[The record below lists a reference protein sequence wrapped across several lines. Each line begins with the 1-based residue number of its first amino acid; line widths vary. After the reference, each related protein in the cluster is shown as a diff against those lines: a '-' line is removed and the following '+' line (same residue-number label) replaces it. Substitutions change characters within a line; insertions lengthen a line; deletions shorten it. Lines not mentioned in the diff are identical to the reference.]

1 MKVLKKNLF
10 IIPFSIILI
19 LSIGFGV
26 YSFTQPTPL
35 YKNYNYFLSDING
48 DNVLSVTLDESDK
61 ITIKSKD
68 GLIYTTDNPNS
79 LSLKEDLLK
88 QNITVNTRSY
98 PSPLKIFSIL
108 LGLTLIGSTVFVLSK
123 KNSKGAKGM
132 LNVESIEVHNIENY
146 KYNFDCVAGNDEVKE
161 SVKDIVDF
169 LKNPEKYN
177 KYGAR
182 MPKGIILY
190 GAPGTGKTLMAKAVA
205 GEANVPFFAL
215 SGSDFVQLYV
225 GVGASRIR
233 NVFKKAKKTGRA
245 VIFIDEIDAI
255 GKKRSNG
262 KAGGSDERDQTL
274 NALLTEMSGFSEADG
289 IVVMAA
295 TNRLDTLDDAL
306 LRPGRFDR
314 HIEVPLP
321 DITARESIIKL
332 HLENKPYTN
341 IDIKALA
348 RKTSYFSGA
357 KIENLINESAILACK
372 DESEFIEEIHL
383 DKAFSIVIA
392 GYEKINTESLRE
404 EDKKLTAYH
413 ESGHALISNLVLPYD
428 KISKI
433 TIIPTSKGAGGYTL
447 TIPEDSNYQTYSY
460 LHNKIMVLLAG
471 RAAEEIVFG
480 KDKIT
485 TGAYNDLKHATS
497 IISTMVTQYGMGDSL
512 GLLSLNELNNIGA
525 VNTSDILCECKN
537 IVNSLYDETKNL
549 ILDNKDL
556 LNSLAENLILKETL
570 YEKDI
575 YSIVA

>member
-1 MKVLKKNLF
+1 MKIFKKNLF
-10 IIPFSIILI
+10 IIPFSIILA
-19 LSIGFGV
+19 LSVGFGI
-26 YSFTQPTPL
+26 YSFTKSDSI
-35 YKNYNYFLSDING
+35 YKNYNYFLSDINS
-48 DNVLSVTLDESDK
+48 DNVLSVTLDGSDK

-68 GLIYTTDNPNS
+68 GLSYTTDNPNS
-79 LSLKEDLLK
+79 PTLKEDLLK
-88 QNITVNTRSY
+88 HNVTVSNNSS
-98 PSPLKIFSIL
+98 PSPSKISSIL
-108 LGLTLIGSTVFVLSK
+108 LGLTLIGTTVFVLSK
-123 KNSKGAKGM
+123 NNSKNAKGM
-132 LNVESIEVHNIENY
+132 LNAEALEVHNIENY
-146 KYNFDCVAGNDEVKE
+146 KYNFDSVAGNDEVKE
-161 SVKDIVDF
+161 SVNDIVDF

-190 GAPGTGKTLMAKAVA
+190 GSPGTGKTLMAKAVA
-205 GEANVPFFAL
+205 GEAKVPFFAL

-233 NVFKKAKKTGRA
+233 NVFKKAKKSGRA

-321 DITARESIIKL
+321 DITAREHIINL
-332 HLENKPYTN
+332 HLKNKPYEN
-341 IDIKALA
+341 IDIKDLA
-348 RKTSYFSGA
+348 RKTAYFSGA
-357 KIENLINESAILACK
+357 KIESLINEAAILACK
-372 DESEFIEEIHL
+372 HESEVIEETHI
-383 DKAFSIVIA
+383 DKAYSIVIA

-404 EDKKLTAYH
+404 EDKEITAYH
-413 ESGHALISNLVLPYD
+413 EAGHALISNIVLPDD

-447 TIPEDSNYQTYSY
+447 TIPEDSSYQTYSY

-485 TGAYNDLKHATS
+485 TGAYNDIKHATN
-497 IISTMVTQYGMGDSL
+497 IISTMITQYGMGESL

-525 VNTSDILCECKN
+525 VNTQDILSECKN
-537 IVNSLYDETKNL
+537 IANSLYDETKNL
-549 ILDNKDL
+549 ILTNKDL
-556 LNSLAENLILKETL
+556 LDSLAQNLISKETL

>member
-1 MKVLKKNLF
+1 MKIFKKNLF
-10 IIPFSIILI
+10 IIPFSIILA
-19 LSIGFGV
+19 LSIGFGI
-26 YSFTQPTPL
+26 YSFTKSDSI
-35 YKNYNYFLSDING
+35 YKNYNYFLSDINS
-48 DNVLSVTLDESDK
+48 DNVLSVTLDGSDK

-68 GLIYTTDNPNS
+68 GLSYTTDNPNS
-79 LSLKEDLLK
+79 PTLKEDLLK
-88 QNITVNTRSY
+88 HNVTVSNNSS
-98 PSPLKIFSIL
+98 PSPSKISSIL
-108 LGLTLIGSTVFVLSK
+108 LGLTLIGTTVFVLSK
-123 KNSKGAKGM
+123 NNSKNAKGM
-132 LNVESIEVHNIENY
+132 LNAEALEVHNIENY
-146 KYNFDCVAGNDEVKE
+146 KYNFDSVAGNDEVKE
-161 SVKDIVDF
+161 SVNDIVDF

-190 GAPGTGKTLMAKAVA
+190 GSPGTGKTLMAKAVA
-205 GEANVPFFAL
+205 GEAKVPFFAL

-233 NVFKKAKKTGRA
+233 NVFKKAKKSGRA

-321 DITARESIIKL
+321 DITAREHIINL
-332 HLENKPYTN
+332 HLKNKPYEN
-341 IDIKALA
+341 IDIKDLA
-348 RKTSYFSGA
+348 RKTAYFSGA
-357 KIENLINESAILACK
+357 KIESLINEAAILACK
-372 DESEFIEEIHL
+372 HESEVIEETHI
-383 DKAFSIVIA
+383 DKAYSIVIA

-404 EDKKLTAYH
+404 EDKEITAYH
-413 ESGHALISNLVLPYD
+413 EAGHALISNIVLPDD

-447 TIPEDSNYQTYSY
+447 TIPEDSSYQTYSY

-485 TGAYNDLKHATS
+485 TGAYNDIKHATN
-497 IISTMVTQYGMGDSL
+497 IISTMITQYGMGESL

-525 VNTSDILCECKN
+525 VNTQDILSECKN
-537 IVNSLYDETKNL
+537 IANSLYDETKNL
-549 ILDNKDL
+549 ILTNKDL
-556 LNSLAENLILKETL
+556 LDSLAQNLISKETL